1 MSTCE
6 QIQRKSGASSTRAVS
21 TSHRPRPSR
30 SLAPASAPLA
40 EQVTPD
46 EYMQPAP
53 GTRLR
58 YSLAHIPVFPPEEA
72 APGNARADRHA
83 SPAEEAREQSALARA
98 DTHTTSSHRAASSPM
113 APQPKASM
121 PGSPVIQRTHTKRK
135 QTTASKSKISK
146 KTKQEQEPTAVTEAP
161 VEQSPQPLQVGNHP
175 LNETV
180 PQLQSLPVPQI
191 GPDTPIAPSQGPQF
205 TTALTTQG
213 AQPYQSMEL
222 EAQPMEIVTIPQP
235 QNSPTVAEQ
244 SANPVPTVKPLSDA
258 LRKELEIAS
267 KTGDSGDRQKAL
279 EKLSKDIQGQKIV
292 KLTLESSDPKNP
304 PIQLKIRYSTAKGAR
319 DKLALTKYKAS
330 GTDKKRKKQAVAKIT
345 ITVYSGLFTQPPEAI
360 YRRITQTQRK
370 LATRMESC

>member
-113 APQPKASM
+113 APSRRLPCLARQSYS
-121 PGSPVIQRTHTKRK
+121 GRIQRGNRRQHQKVRF
-135 QTTASKSKISK
+135 QK
-146 KTKQEQEPTAVTEAP
+146 KPNR
-161 VEQSPQPLQVGNHP
+161 SR
-175 LNETV
+175 
-180 PQLQSLPVPQI
+180 S
-191 GPDTPIAPSQGPQF
+191 
-205 TTALTTQG
+205 
-213 AQPYQSMEL
+213 
-222 EAQPMEIVTIPQP
+222 
-235 QNSPTVAEQ
+235 
-244 SANPVPTVKPLSDA
+244 
-258 LRKELEIAS
+258 
-267 KTGDSGDRQKAL
+267 RQ
-279 EKLSKDIQGQKIV
+279 Q
-292 KLTLESSDPKNP
+292 
-304 PIQLKIRYSTAKGAR
+304 
-319 DKLALTKYKAS
+319 
-330 GTDKKRKKQAVAKIT
+330 
-345 ITVYSGLFTQPPEAI
+345 
-360 YRRITQTQRK
+360 
-370 LATRMESC
+370 